1 MAILTLALGIG
12 ANTAIFTVVNAV
24 LLRPLPYA
32 KPQQLV
38 TWRHNESLLD
48 VDDIRAQSSR
58 FFSAGG
64 AANYQAM
71 DYTGGDE
78 PLGIQAGYT
87 DAEFFQTLGVPAML
101 GRTLSPDEDRF
112 GGPRAVVLSF
122 SFWKTYLSSDPNILG
137 KTIPLSGNRYTV
149 IGVMPPS
156 FTLPELKVD
165 LFVSLRV
172 VYPEA
177 AKYRGVHFLRSYWR
191 LKPGVTL
198 AQAAA
203 GMTVIDRRLAAA
215 YPEEEKDRHTI
226 PVPLQQWVT
235 GNVRPALWL
244 LFGAVCV
251 VLMIAC
257 ANFASLL
264 MARAVAR
271 RREMT
276 IRAALG
282 GSPGRLIR
290 QTLTESILLSAFGGA
305 AGLLLAQAGIRLLV
319 AAKPAALSNLTS
331 ISIDTVVLAFSLTVS
346 VLTGLIFGLVPAW
359 TASRPNV
366 AGTLKQEARTSSSG
380 PGSLVFRKLL
390 VIAEMAMALMLLA
403 GAGLLIKG
411 FARLRSVDPGFNPT
425 NVLSIYIQ
433 LPATRFAEIPPQ
445 TSFRRELLA
454 KLNSLPG
461 AQAAL
466 VSDFPLTDS
475 EVMHSL
481 AFEGRPPVPAGDE
494 PEVDSFCVMG
504 DYFRVMQIPLRAG
517 RTLDETDRENQPLV
531 AVINQA
537 LARQYF
543 ARQNPIGHRIRW
555 ARDTGP
561 PRWMTI
567 VGVVADVKQFSLAEP
582 ADPAVF
588 TPFAQSNEP
597 WRRWMSVALRMP
609 DSSGRLIR
617 TIKRQ
622 IWSLDNQIPLNRIQ
636 RVEDLLRLSFAE
648 QHFNMFLLALFA
660 ALATLLAAVGIYGV
674 MSYGASQRTHEIGIR
689 MAMGAR
695 RSDVLT
701 LVMGEA
707 ARLAAVGLGAGLLGA
722 LMLTRFMKSLLFG
735 VMPTD
740 PAILITVAL
749 LMAAVVLIAC
759 LVPARHALK
768 IDPLVALRDE

>member
-1 MAILTLALGIG
+1 
-12 ANTAIFTVVNAV
+12 VVNAV

-32 KPQQLV
+32 KPQELV

-48 VDDIRAQSSR
+48 LDDIRAQSSR

-64 AANYQAM
+64 AVNYQPM

-78 PLGIQAGYT
+78 PLGIQAGYA
-87 DAEFFQTLGVPAML
+87 DAGLFQTLGVRPML
-101 GRTLSPDEDRF
+101 GHTLSPDEDRF
-112 GGPRAVVLSF
+112 GGPRAVVLSY
-122 SFWKTYLSSDPNILG
+122 SFWKAYLSADPKILG

-149 IGVMPPS
+149 IGVMPAN
-156 FTLPELKVD
+156 FALPEFNLD

-191 LKPGVTL
+191 LKPGLTP

-203 GMTVIDRRLAAA
+203 GMTLIDKRLAAA
-215 YPEEEKDRHTI
+215 YPEEEKGRHTV
-226 PVPLQQWVT
+226 PVPLQEWVT
-235 GNVRPALWL
+235 GNIRPALRL
-244 LFGAVCV
+244 LFGAVIV
-251 VLMIAC
+251 VLLIAC
-257 ANFASLL
+257 ANFAGLL
-264 MARAVAR
+264 MARSLAR

-282 GSPGRLIR
+282 GSSRRLMR
-290 QTLTESILLSAFGGA
+290 HALTESLLLAALGGA
-305 AGLLLAQAGIRLLV
+305 AGLLLAQAGTRLLV
-319 AAKPAALSNLTS
+319 AAKPAALVHLNGIT
-331 ISIDTVVLAFSLTVS
+331 IDPLVLAFTAGVS
-346 VLTGLIFGLVPAW
+346 ILTGLVFGLAPAW
-359 TASRPNV
+359 AAARPNV
-366 AGTLKQEARTSSSG
+366 AATLKQEARTASAG
-380 PGSLVFRKLL
+380 PASLRVRKLL
-390 VIAEMAMALMLLA
+390 VTTEMALALVLLA

-411 FARLRSVDPGFNPT
+411 FSRLRSVDPGFNPT
-425 NVLSIYIQ
+425 NLLSIYIQ
-433 LPATRFAEIPPQ
+433 LPAARYAEIPPQ

-475 EVMHSL
+475 EVTHSV

-494 PEVDSFCVMG
+494 PEVDTFCVMG
-504 DYFRVMQIPLRAG
+504 DYFRVMQIPVRAG
-517 RTLDETDRENQPLV
+517 RTLTEMDRENQPLV

-543 ARQNPIGHRIRW
+543 ALQNPIGHRIRW

-567 VGVVADVKQFSLAEP
+567 VGVVGDVKQFSLAEP

-597 WRRWMSVALRMP
+597 WRRWMSVALRLP
-609 DSSGRLIR
+609 DSSGSLIPYA
-617 TIKRQ
+617 KRR

-636 RVEDLLRLSFAE
+636 STEDLLRLSFAE
-648 QHFNMFLLALFA
+648 RRFNMFLLALFA

-689 MAMGAR
+689 IAMGAR
-695 RSDVLT
+695 RGDVLA
-701 LVMGEA
+701 LIMREA
-707 ARLAAVGLGAGLLGA
+707 ARLACVGLGAGILAA
-722 LMLTRFMKSLLFG
+722 LSLTRFMRSLLFG
-735 VMPTD
+735 VTPTD
-740 PAILITVAL
+740 PAILAGVAL
-749 LMAAVVLIAC
+749 LMAAVVLLAC
-759 LVPARHALK
+759 LIPARRAVNV
-768 IDPLVALRDE
+768 DPLVALRDE